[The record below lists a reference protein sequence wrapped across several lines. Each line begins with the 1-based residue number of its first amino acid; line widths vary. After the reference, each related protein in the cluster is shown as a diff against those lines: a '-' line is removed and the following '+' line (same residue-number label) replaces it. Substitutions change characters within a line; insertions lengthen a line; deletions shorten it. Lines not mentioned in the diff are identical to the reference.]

1 MYKRYII
8 LLRIKVISGKYGP
21 EYFPL
26 PIDRI
31 LLSQSSQFATPSV
44 HIKR

>member
-1 MYKRYII
+1 MYKRYIS

-31 LLSQSSQFATPSV
+31 LFITSV
-44 HIKR
+44 NSIV